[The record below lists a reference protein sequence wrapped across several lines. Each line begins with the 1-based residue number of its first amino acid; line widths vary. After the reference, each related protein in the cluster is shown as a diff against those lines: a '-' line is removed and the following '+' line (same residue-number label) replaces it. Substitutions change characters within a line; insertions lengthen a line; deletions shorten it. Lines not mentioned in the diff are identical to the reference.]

1 MLVQYIRNQKH
12 EPIGCMVAV
21 QQEDGRIT
29 IGVSLHNPKDKW
41 DRSLA
46 RQIAIGRAYC
56 DGVMPYVPSSKAR
69 YVAEGMRMMINRA
82 SRYFKECQLSF
93 YTGA

>member
-1 MLVQYIRNQKH
+1 MLVQYIRDQKNQ
-12 EPIGCMVAV
+12 PIGCMVAV
-21 QQEDGRIT
+21 QHDDGHIT

-56 DGVMPYVPSSKAR
+56 DGVMPYIPRSKAR

-82 SRYFKECQLSF
+82 SKYFKDGQLSF
-93 YTGA
+93 YRA

>member
-1 MLVQYIRNQKH
+1 MLVQYIRNQKN

-82 SRYFKECQLSF
+82 SRYFKEGQLSF

>member
-1 MLVQYIRNQKH
+1 MLVQYIRDQKNQ
-12 EPIGCMVAV
+12 PIGCMVAV
-21 QQEDGRIT
+21 LYEDGHIT

-56 DGVMPYVPSSKAR
+56 GGVMPYIPHSKAR

-82 SRYFKECQLSF
+82 SKYFKDGQLSF
-93 YTGA
+93 YGA

>member
-82 SRYFKECQLSF
+82 SRYFKEGQLSF

>member
-1 MLVQYIRNQKH
+1 MLVQYIRDQKNQ
-12 EPIGCMVAV
+12 PIGCMVAV
-21 QQEDGRIT
+21 LYDNGHIT

-56 DGVMPYVPSSKAR
+56 GGVMPYIPDSKAQ
-69 YVAEGMRMMINRA
+69 YVEEGMRMMIRRA
-82 SRYFKECQLSF
+82 SKYFFGL
-93 YTGA
+93 